1 MRILAIMNCR
11 LSNVMSLT
19 CEYIQKASSLFIFS
33 FLLSGLC

>member
-1 MRILAIMNCR
+1 MRILAIMNGR

-19 CEYIQKASSLFIFS
+19 CEYIRKVSALYIVS

>member
-1 MRILAIMNCR
+1 MRILVIMNCW

-19 CEYIQKASSLFIFS
+19 CEYIQKASSLYIVS

>member
-19 CEYIQKASSLFIFS
+19 CENIRKVSTLNIVS
-33 FLLSGLC
+33 FLLSSLC